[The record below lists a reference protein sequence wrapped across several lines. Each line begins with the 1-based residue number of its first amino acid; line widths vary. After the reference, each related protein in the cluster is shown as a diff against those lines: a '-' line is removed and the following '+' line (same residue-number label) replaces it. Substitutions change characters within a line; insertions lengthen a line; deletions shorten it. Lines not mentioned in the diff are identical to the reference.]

1 MVCKQKQK
9 SRVDILMQE
18 QWMYCEL
25 KLLLNEREEDLYFVL
40 LCKNYRSLTL
50 QRQDFFLPH
59 SDEFYKIYVA
69 SFSHYSFRHSC

>member
-40 LCKNYRSLTL
+40 EC
-50 QRQDFFLPH
+50 
-59 SDEFYKIYVA
+59 
-69 SFSHYSFRHSC
+69 